1 MNSAI
6 HNTIRPRV
14 TTTADTFRELTSAR
28 SSAPFVSTRS
38 IPVTTH
44 RTLRNTNHETLDDV
58 GKLLPVLNDQV
69 GNTLFLAV
77 RADQDQSTTSKPSAS

>member
-1 MNSAI
+1 MPSAI

-44 RTLRNTNHETLDDV
+44 RT
-58 GKLLPVLNDQV
+58 
-69 GNTLFLAV
+69 
-77 RADQDQSTTSKPSAS
+77 